1 MVYISRQG
9 EDKDFGSNLGS
20 PLTGSYHLEH
30 DTLPETLLYNR
41 NEKNKTYF
49 TCCFEDYVLLV

>member
-1 MVYISRQG
+1 MVYVNRQL
-9 EDKDFGSNLGS
+9 EVKDCSNLGS

-30 DTLPETLLYNR
+30 DTLPETFPYKK

-49 TCCFEDYVLLV
+49 ICCFEDYMLLI